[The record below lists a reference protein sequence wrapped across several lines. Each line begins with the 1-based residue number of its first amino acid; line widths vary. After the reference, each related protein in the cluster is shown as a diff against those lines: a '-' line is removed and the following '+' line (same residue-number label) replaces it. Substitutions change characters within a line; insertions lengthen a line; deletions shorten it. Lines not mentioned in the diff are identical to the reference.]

1 MAPSGSARAEPAG
14 AGGPASAGAGGPA
27 SAGAGGSASA
37 GVRGAEVAASPQ
49 SLATRSAYGARAPSL
64 HIDPQRF
71 ASDFDREPF
80 GFSHNLHT
88 LDLFGFDSL
97 LALARTFAA
106 APRDYFVAAAAP
118 TAATQFES
126 VPHGQYTPEEAMRRL
141 DSAAVRVLLKRPEN
155 HDARFR
161 RLLDTLFDQVI
172 TLRGGLQG
180 ERIVRL
186 ESAVFVTS
194 ASSITPCHF
203 DPEIAFFAQIEGRK
217 NYHVYS
223 PSSMS
228 EMELESFFRRGI
240 LSIAQVDLPTRDP
253 KLETRYA
260 LLPGDGHHQPQNA
273 PHWVETG
280 AGRSISYSFVFETDR
295 SRARGRTRACNYFL
309 RRAGIQPTVP
319 GASRTR
325 DAAKAAA
332 MRVVFPIRRRLS
344 NLTAKLSK
352 A

>member
-1 MAPSGSARAEPAG
+1 MPSTARPQGAG
-14 AGGPASAGAGGPA
+14 ASAALYIESNGFPA
-27 SAGAGGSASA
+27 
-37 GVRGAEVAASPQ
+37 R
-49 SLATRSAYGARAPSL
+49 
-64 HIDPQRF
+64 
-71 ASDFDREPF
+71 FDREPF

-88 LDLFGFDSL
+88 LDLFRFDSL
-97 LALARTFAA
+97 VGLAARYAT
-106 APRDYFVAAAAP
+106 APRDYFVAAAAAS
-118 TAATQFES
+118 AATEFTA
-126 VPHGQYTPEEAMRRL
+126 VPHSQWTVEEAMQRV

-161 RLLDTLFDQVI
+161 QLLDSLFEQVMK
-172 TLRGGLQG
+172 LRGGLKG

-194 ASSITPCHF
+194 AASITPCHF

-228 EMELESFFRRGI
+228 EAELESFYRKGI
-240 LSIAQVDLPTRDP
+240 VSIAEVDLPSRDP
-253 KLETRYA
+253 KFEHVYPLEA
-260 LLPGDGHHQPQNA
+260 GDGHHQPQNC

-280 AGRSISYSFVFETDR
+280 ADRSISYSFVFETDAT
-295 SRARGRTRACNYFL
+295 RARNRTRACNHFL
-309 RRAGIQPTVP
+309 RRAGVTPAAP
-319 GASRTR
+319 GVSPAR

-332 MRVVFPIRRRLS
+332 MRVMFPIRRRVD
-344 NLTAKLSK
+344 NLAAKLRK